1 MRDHTG
7 ISTGAENY
15 GLLCGRAEDKH
26 SSSRR
31 EGKNFPC
38 TEFAL
43 KGLDDAHPYWGG
55 KIFFIQSIDS
65 NVNLFSKHSDRHT

>member
-1 MRDHTG
+1 MTRGHTG

-15 GLLCGRAEDKH
+15 GLLCGRAGDKH
-26 SSSRR
+26 SNSRR
-31 EGKNFPC
+31 EGKNFPS

-55 KIFFIQSIDS
+55 QIFFIQSIDS
-65 NVNLFSKHSDRHT
+65 NVNLF